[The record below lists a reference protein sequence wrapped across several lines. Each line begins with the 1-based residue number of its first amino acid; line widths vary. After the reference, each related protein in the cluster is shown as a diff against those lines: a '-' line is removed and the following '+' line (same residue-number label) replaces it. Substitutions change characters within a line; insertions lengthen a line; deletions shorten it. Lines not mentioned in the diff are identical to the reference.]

1 MMHTVLLFMSGG
13 LIIAAGVI
21 PNTSPIS
28 ADVIQGS
35 ALLSMTWTIWYI
47 LARTFPSFMK
57 AMKDQRE
64 DFLGYLHER
73 DNKQ

>member
-1 MMHTVLLFMSGG
+1 MVGMIPSGFP
-13 LIIAAGVI
+13 V
-21 PNTSPIS
+21 S

-47 LARTFPSFMK
+47 LARTFPSHLK

-64 DFLGYLHER
+64 DFLAYLHER
-73 DNKQ
+73 DNK